1 MGVVSSFCGAYNIR
15 YDLMR
20 LVARS
25 GWAWY
30 NGRSLGR
37 RQAVRHWVLV
47 PAFAGSNPADP
58 AIFCA
63 AKCGWGGRTR
73 RASCRPSHFLCGKM
87 RAGRQDPKGFLR
99 TQPFFVRQNAGGE
112 AGPEGLPADPAT
124 RSPETGI
131 FSCAFRL
138 RQDCEAFLP
147 TQPFFVRKKRP
158 RGARPLGGSPG

>member
-1 MGVVSSFCGAYNIR
+1 MGFISSFCGAYNIR
-15 YDLMR
+15 YDSMR
-20 LVARS
+20 LVAWS

-58 AIFCA
+58 AIF
-63 AKCGWGGRTR
+63 
-73 RASCRPSHFLCGKM
+73 
-87 RAGRQDPKGFLR
+87 
-99 TQPFFVRQNAGGE
+99 VRQNVGGE

-131 FSCAFRL
+131 FHVPFGCGRIAKLSCRPSHEVSGNEDFLMCLPAAAGL
-138 RQDCEAFLP
+138 RSFPADPAI
-147 TQPFFVRKKRP
+147 FVREKRP
-158 RGARPLGGSPG
+158 RGARPSGGSPG